1 MHRTTAFLFVLLIAA
16 AANAASDKLVHQ
28 TARLDPNGRLT
39 VETHNGSIT
48 VTTWNRPEVDVQARV
63 EDAVDTTE
71 SDVKATE
78 IRVTGS
84 GASVR
89 IETDYTGISGWGL
102 FNFNHSLPPVH
113 YTISMPATAKL
124 KVTAHN
130 ASAKVRGLRNDVE
143 VETHNGPVDIADLD
157 GAARVET
164 HNGEVRLA
172 FTRFAKETEIET
184 HNGSIEVQMPPN
196 SAFRIDADGH
206 HLSFH
211 SDFPATVHGSEASR
225 FTGEV
230 NGGGPAL
237 RISTH
242 NGSVRIRKS

>member
-1 MHRTTAFLFVLLIAA
+1 MRRTIAFLFIALTA
-16 AANAASDKLVHQ
+16 LAANAADKVVHQ
-28 TARLDPNGRLT
+28 TARLDANGRLA

-48 VTTWNRPEVDVQARV
+48 VTTWNRPEVDIQARI
-63 EDAVDTTE
+63 EDALNVTQ
-71 SDVKATE
+71 SDVKATQ

-84 GASVR
+84 GSSVSV
-89 IETDYTGISGWGL
+89 ETDYTGISGWGL
-102 FNFNHSLPPVH
+102 FNFDHDLPPVH
-113 YTISMPATAKL
+113 YTISMPANARL

-143 VETHNGPVDIADLD
+143 VDTHNGPVDIADLD
-157 GAARVET
+157 GAAHVET
-164 HNGEVRLA
+164 HNGEVRVA
-172 FTRFAKETEIET
+172 FARFAKPASIET
-184 HNGSIEVQMPPN
+184 HNGSIEVQMPQN

-206 HLSFH
+206 HLSFE
-211 SDFPATVHGSEASR
+211 SDFPATVHDREASR

-242 NGSVRIRKS
+242 NGSVRLRKS